1 MLLELPAIRRIRPLV
16 KPLGFKQDGRF
27 FYRIT
32 GDVTQQFCL
41 VRFSPR
47 SYTIRFR
54 VGSVYDDAPCRK
66 WEGEDIC
73 RIINGTNWFL
83 SDDMMAPYLH
93 QERGT
98 TEVCAE
104 ALERYLLPWFESA
117 ADSERAWRAAKEAGL
132 FLQVPGNP
140 ERMRYCYDNLGF
152 FLGMGDWDAAE
163 ELLGHYIAHS
173 DHYNQTWWK
182 PRADICKVLH
192 TALLANDQSAIADYM
207 AQRRTASCREF
218 RWKEE

>member
-1 MLLELPAIRRIRPLV
+1 MLLDLPAIRRIRPLV
-16 KPLGFKQDGRF
+16 EPLGFKQNGRF

-41 VRFSPR
+41 VRFSLW

-54 VGSVYDDAPCRK
+54 IGSVYDDAPCRK

-83 SDDMMAPYLH
+83 SDDMMASYLH
-93 QERGT
+93 QERGEA
-98 TEVCAE
+98 EVCAE

-117 ADSERAWRAAKEAGL
+117 ADSGSAWRAAKEAGL

-152 FLGMGDWDAAE
+152 FLGMRDWDAAA
-163 ELLGHYIAHS
+163 ELLDHYIACS
-173 DHYNQTWWK
+173 DHYHQKWWQ
-182 PRADICKVLH
+182 PRETTCKSLH
-192 TALLANDQSAIADYM
+192 TALLANDQSAVADYM
-207 AQRRTASCREF
+207 AQKRAAAYREF
-218 RWKEE
+218 RWKER